1 MQLHLPHADAPPAAP
16 KSAEILHAIRTA
28 FIEKGFDGASM
39 QDLARAAGMSVG
51 NFYRYF
57 PSKDAIVAQMIA
69 LDMTEIEA
77 EFARVLQSAH
87 PMDALR
93 TLIEMRIWQNH
104 TDQKGQ
110 LWAEISAAAQRKPD
124 IAECACQMETTVS
137 TYLLQVFAAETG
149 LPLALIEQR
158 FAAHAGFIM
167 LLVKST
173 AMTTPQNAAPTPDLN
188 PLILRTINQLLDEI
202 SGKGSKG

>member
-1 MQLHLPHADAPPAAP
+1 MQMQVSPTHPTPAAP
-16 KSAEILHAIRTA
+16 KSAEILRAIRTA

-69 LDMTEIEA
+69 QDMTQIEA
-77 EFARVLQSAH
+77 EFAHVIQSSR
-87 PMDALR
+87 PMDTLR
-93 TLIEMRIWQNH
+93 ELIAQRIWQDH

-110 LWAEISAAAQRKPD
+110 LWAEIAAAAQRKPD
-124 IAECACQMETTVS
+124 IADCACQMEATVS
-137 TYLLQVFAAETG
+137 TYLAQVFAAETG
-149 LPLALIEQR
+149 LPLAEVQHR
-158 FAAHAGFIM
+158 FAAHAGFVILLIRSAAM
-167 LLVKST
+167 L
-173 AMTTPQNAAPTPDLN
+173 TPRNTGQAPDLN
-188 PLILRTINQLLDEI
+188 PLILRTINQVLDEV